1 MTVLYI
7 SIPAVAPEQRHALE
21 DRLCSAVSGIT
32 SVGGGTGMGES
43 DIDLDTDLTD
53 PDQVTAK
60 AAEVWKWLVEDG
72 TPVLSVAVRI
82 AHYDD

>member
-1 MTVLYI
+1 MTTLYI

-21 DRLCSAVSGIT
+21 DRLCAAVPGIA

-43 DIDLDTDLTD
+43 DIDLATDLTD
-53 PDQVTAK
+53 PDQVASK
-60 AAEVWKWLVEDG
+60 IVEVWKWLEADG
-72 TPVLSVAVRI
+72 TRVLGVQARI